1 MSGDEAGGVATDG
14 DEAINGAN
22 LEQKGCW
29 ALGSGQNRIESATAG
44 SLLWPAAQS
53 QESDSAPHQLT
64 R

>member
-29 ALGSGQNRIESATAG
+29 ALGSGRKWRLKDAAVEPS
-44 SLLWPAAQS
+44 LWPAAQS
-53 QESDSAPHQLT
+53 PEPDSHSIN
-64 R
+64 